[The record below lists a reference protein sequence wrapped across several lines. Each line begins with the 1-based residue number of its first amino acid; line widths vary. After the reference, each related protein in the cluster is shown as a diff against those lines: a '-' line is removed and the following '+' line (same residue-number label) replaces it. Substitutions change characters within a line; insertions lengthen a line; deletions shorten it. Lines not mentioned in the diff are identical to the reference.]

1 MPYGQMRF
9 ARWWGRVLHVPTLMA
24 IMSITI
30 LFASLSFEPMS
41 TGQGILDGLSAIG
54 WLVALR
60 MRKLRPT
67 RSLDIALGAWAL
79 GVLSLVACT
88 DYALA
93 AVVKFLGDGPIAAFA
108 QANHAALPILVG
120 SAAITLIVI
129 ASRVP
134 VVRWAL
140 ASIVGQTF
148 AGRVILIGLLMGA
161 GWTYELYAPQ
171 PVVQRAWIT
180 APLTLVSL
188 WTTFWLARLPPV
200 KWAGGLLAGWTV
212 RRLARLSWSLRNV
225 FTPDARSLEQLRE
238 MSPEDFEQWVAS
250 RFRKAG
256 YEASVVGA
264 RGGGGDDGI
273 DVVAFR
279 NGIHVVAQAKRFGAG
294 NSVGAPTLRDLAGVL
309 TSTGSARAYL
319 VTTGSV
325 TAQARNWASTMPI
338 VIVDHSTVAGWLP
351 D

>member
-1 MPYGQMRF
+1 
-9 ARWWGRVLHVPTLMA
+9 MA
-24 IMSITI
+24 IMSISI
-30 LFASLSFEPMS
+30 IFAALAFEPMS
-41 TGQGILDGLSAIG
+41 TGQGTAGVISAIA

-67 RSLDIALGAWAL
+67 RSLDIALGAWPL
-79 GVLSLVACT
+79 GVLSLVAYT
-88 DYALA
+88 DYALEA
-93 AVVKFLGDGPIAAFA
+93 AVKFLGDGPIAAFT
-108 QANHAALPILVG
+108 QANRVALPILVG
-120 SAAITLIVI
+120 SVAIAVLAI
-129 ASRVP
+129 ASRVSM
-134 VVRWAL
+134 VRWAL
-140 ASIVGQTF
+140 ASIAGQTF

-200 KWAGGLLAGWTV
+200 MWAGGLLAGWTA

-264 RGGGGDDGI
+264 RGGGGDDGM
-273 DVVAFR
+273 DVVAIR
-279 NGIHVVAQAKRFGAG
+279 NGIHVVAQGKRFGAG

-325 TAQARNWASTMPI
+325 TAQA
-338 VIVDHSTVAGWLP
+338 
-351 D
+351 